1 MKKIY
6 LKLKA
11 LWDAETPKIA
21 KFLQVLI
28 VALAAIPSYY
38 GSLPVEFQQT
48 IPAEW
53 IKYVSITSILVAVIL
68 QFFKTK
74 TDATK

>member
-1 MKKIY
+1 MKKLV

-11 LWDAETPKIA
+11 LWKAETPKIA
-21 KFLQVLI
+21 KFLQVISL
-28 VALAAIPSYY
+28 ALAAIPSYY

-53 IKYVSITSILVAVIL
+53 IKYVSVASILVAVIL